1 VRITIILN
9 ETGSLIV
16 MVNKIAIACQGG
28 GSHTAFT
35 AGVLKRILK
44 ENKKKYDIIA
54 LSGTSGGAIC
64 ALLTWYGLLT
74 GGSDKAIKM
83 LESFWKDVS
92 ANTLGDMLMNEWIVE
107 TSYIQDK
114 ILIPQISPYDFPPF
128 YQQYLRSLIE
138 KQVDFEK
145 VSQFKNPKP
154 ELIIGAVDVLSGNFS
169 VFKNSRI
176 NSDVVVAS
184 AAIPTFFRAVPVDT
198 YLFSWDEIPGND
210 SERLIEFLKQN
221 YSIDW
226 IKTAKI
232 EKIDDNK
239 TIRASV
245 EGNYLSLSLNNEK
258 NKVNLIIDD
267 GRTDEFIVD
276 REDGMS
282 NIIKKSQYWD
292 GLFSQNPP
300 LRDFVDGVEI
310 KPEEIWVI
318 QINPRE
324 ISKIPDSVG
333 AIRDRRNEL
342 AGNLSLYQEL
352 YFIEKVNEWIEKGLL
367 EKRKYK
373 YIKVKFIKMLRELDV
388 ETKLDRNP
396 KFIEDMMSYGEEQA
410 GKFIKQLPSEP
421 IKKEPFSNVIYK

>member
-1 VRITIILN
+1 
-9 ETGSLIV
+9 
-16 MVNKIAIACQGG
+16 MVNIAIACQGG

-44 ENKKKYDIIA
+44 ENEKKYNIIA

-74 GGSDKAIKM
+74 EGSDKAIK
-83 LESFWKDVS
+83 LLDSFWRDIS
-92 ANTLGDMLMNEWIVE
+92 ANTFGDMLLNEWIVE

-114 ILIPQISPYDFPPF
+114 ILVPQISPYDFLPF
-128 YQQYLRSLIE
+128 YQEYLKSLVE

-145 VSQFKNPKP
+145 INEFENPKP

-169 VFKNSRI
+169 VFKNSMVS
-176 NSDVVVAS
+176 SDVIMAS
-184 AAIPTFFRAVPVDT
+184 AAIPTFFRAVPVDS

-210 SERLIEFLKQN
+210 SVRLIDFLKKN
-221 YSIDW
+221 YNIDW
-226 IKTAKI
+226 LKTAKI

-258 NKVNLIIDD
+258 NKVNLKID
-267 GRTDEFIVD
+267 GVRTDEFIAKK
-276 REDGMS
+276 EDDGTL

-300 LRDFVDGVEI
+300 LRDFVDGVNV
-310 KPEEIWVI
+310 KPDEIWVI
-318 QINPRE
+318 QINPE
-324 ISKIPDSVG
+324 KIPKLPESVG
-333 AIRDRRNEL
+333 NIRDRRNEL

-367 EKRKYK
+367 KKGKYK
-373 YIKVKFIKMLRELDV
+373 HINVRFIKMLRELDV
-388 ETKLDRNP
+388 GTKLDRNP
-396 KFIEDMMSYGEEQA
+396 KFIQDMMNYGEEQA
-410 GKFIKQLPSEP
+410 GEFIKQLPSEP
-421 IKKEPFSNVIYK
+421 VKKEQFSNVVYK

>member
-1 VRITIILN
+1 
-9 ETGSLIV
+9 
-16 MVNKIAIACQGG
+16 MVNIAIACQGG

-44 ENKKKYDIIA
+44 ENENEKKYDIIA

-74 GGSDKAIKM
+74 EGSDKAIK
-83 LESFWKDVS
+83 LLDSFWRDIS
-92 ANTLGDMLMNEWIVE
+92 ANTFGDMLLNEWIVE

-114 ILIPQISPYDFPPF
+114 ILVPQISPYDFLPF
-128 YQQYLRSLIE
+128 YQEYLKSLVE

-145 VSQFKNPKP
+145 INEFENPEP

-169 VFKNSRI
+169 VFKNSMVS
-176 NSDVVVAS
+176 SDVIMAS
-184 AAIPTFFRAVPVDT
+184 AAIPTFFRAVPVDS

-210 SERLIEFLKQN
+210 SERFIDFLKKN
-221 YSIDW
+221 YNIDW
-226 IKTAKI
+226 LKTAKI

-245 EGNYLSLSLNNEK
+245 EGNYLSLSLNNEQ
-258 NKVNLIIDD
+258 NKANLKIGDV
-267 GRTDEFIVD
+267 RTDEFIAKK
-276 REDGMS
+276 EDDGTL

-300 LRDFVDGVEI
+300 LRDFVDGVNV
-310 KPEEIWVI
+310 KPDEIWVI
-318 QINPRE
+318 QINPE
-324 ISKIPDSVG
+324 KIPKLPESVG
-333 AIRDRRNEL
+333 NIRDRRNEL

-367 EKRKYK
+367 KKGKYK
-373 YIKVKFIKMLRELDV
+373 HINVRFIKMLRELDV
-388 ETKLDRNP
+388 GTKLDRNP
-396 KFIEDMMSYGEEQA
+396 KFIQDMMNYGEEQA
-410 GKFIKQLPSEP
+410 GEFIKQLPSEP
-421 IKKEPFSNVIYK
+421 VKKEQFGNVVYK

>member
-1 VRITIILN
+1 
-9 ETGSLIV
+9 

-44 ENKKKYDIIA
+44 ENEKKYDIIA

-74 GGSDKAIKM
+74 EGSDKAIKL
-83 LESFWKDVS
+83 LESFWKDIS
-92 ANTLGDMLMNEWIVE
+92 ANTFGDMLLNEWIVE

-114 ILIPQISPYDFPPF
+114 ILVPQISPYDLPSY
-128 YQQYLRSLIE
+128 YQDYLRSLIE

-145 VSQFKNPKP
+145 INEFKNPGS
-154 ELIIGAVDVLSGNFS
+154 ELIIGTVDVLSGNFS
-169 VFKNSRI
+169 VFKNSMV
-176 NSDVVVAS
+176 NSDVIMAS

-198 YLFSWDEIPGND
+198 YLFNWDEIPGND
-210 SERLIEFLKQN
+210 SIRFIDFLKKN
-221 YSIDW
+221 YGIDW
-226 IKTAKI
+226 LKTAKI
-232 EKIDDNK
+232 EKIDENN
-239 TIRASV
+239 TIRASI

-258 NKVNLIIDD
+258 NKVNLRIDD
-267 GRTDEFIVD
+267 GRTDEFIVE
-276 REDGMS
+276 RNGTLNVIM
-282 NIIKKSQYWD
+282 KSQYWD

-300 LRDFVDGVEI
+300 LRDFVDGVNV
-310 KPEEIWVI
+310 KPDEIWVI
-318 QINPRE
+318 QINPRT
-324 ISKIPDSVG
+324 IPKLPVSVG

-367 EKRKYK
+367 KKGKYK
-373 YIKVKFIKMLRELDV
+373 RINVRFIKMLRELDV
-388 ETKLDRNP
+388 ETKIDRNP
-396 KFIEDMMSYGEEQA
+396 KFIEDMMNYGEEQA
-410 GKFIKQLPSEP
+410 GEFIKQLPSKP

>member
-1 VRITIILN
+1 
-9 ETGSLIV
+9 
-16 MVNKIAIACQGG
+16 MVNIAIACQGG

-44 ENKKKYDIIA
+44 ENEKKYDIIA

-74 GGSDKAIKM
+74 EDSNKAIK
-83 LESFWKDVS
+83 LLDSFWRDIS
-92 ANTLGDMLMNEWIVE
+92 ANTFGDMLLNEWIVE

-114 ILIPQISPYDFPPF
+114 ILVPQISPYDFLPF
-128 YQQYLRSLIE
+128 YQEYLKSLVE
-138 KQVDFEK
+138 KQVDFKKINE
-145 VSQFKNPKP
+145 FENPEP

-169 VFKNSRI
+169 VFKNSMVS
-176 NSDVVVAS
+176 SDVIMAS

-210 SERLIEFLKQN
+210 SVRLIDFLKKN
-221 YSIDW
+221 YNIDW
-226 IKTAKI
+226 LKTAKI

-258 NKVNLIIDD
+258 NKANLKIDD
-267 GRTDEFIVD
+267 VRTDEFIAKK
-276 REDGMS
+276 EDDGTL

-300 LRDFVDGVEI
+300 LRDLVDGVNV
-310 KPEEIWVI
+310 KPDEIWVI
-318 QINPRE
+318 QVNPE
-324 ISKIPDSVG
+324 KIPKLPESVG

-367 EKRKYK
+367 KKGKYK
-373 YIKVKFIKMLRELDV
+373 HINVRFIKMLRELDV
-388 ETKLDRNP
+388 GTKLDRNP
-396 KFIEDMMSYGEEQA
+396 KFIQDMMIYGEEQA
-410 GKFIKQLPSEP
+410 GEFIKQLPSEP
-421 IKKEPFSNVIYK
+421 VKKEEFGNVVYK

>member
-1 VRITIILN
+1 
-9 ETGSLIV
+9 

-44 ENKKKYDIIA
+44 ENENEKKCDIIA

-74 GGSDKAIKM
+74 EGSDKAIKM
-83 LESFWKDVS
+83 LDSFWKDIS
-92 ANTLGDMLMNEWIVE
+92 ANTLGDMLLNEWIVE

-114 ILIPQISPYDFPPF
+114 ILIPQISPYDFLPF
-128 YQQYLRSLIE
+128 YQEYLKSLIE
-138 KQVDFEK
+138 KQVDFKKINE
-145 VSQFKNPKP
+145 FKNPKP

-169 VFKNSRI
+169 VFKNSMI
-176 NSDVVVAS
+176 SSDVIMAS
-184 AAIPTFFRAVPVDT
+184 AAIPTFFRAVPIDS

-210 SERLIEFLKQN
+210 SEKLIDFLKKN

-226 IKTAKI
+226 LKTAKI

-245 EGNYLSLSLNNEK
+245 EGNYLSLSLNNER
-258 NKVNLIIDD
+258 NKANLKIDD
-267 GRTDEFIVD
+267 SRIDEFIA
-276 REDGMS
+276 ETEKESGKL

-300 LRDFVDGVEI
+300 LRDFVGGVNV
-310 KPEEIWVI
+310 KPDEIWVI
-318 QINPRE
+318 QINPE
-324 ISKIPDSVG
+324 KIPKLPESVG

-367 EKRKYK
+367 KKGKYK
-373 YIKVKFIKMLRELDV
+373 KINVKFIKMLRELDV
-388 ETKLDRNP
+388 GTKLDRNP
-396 KFIEDMMSYGEEQA
+396 KFIQDMMNYGEEQA
-410 GKFIKQLPSEP
+410 GEFIKQLPSEP
-421 IKKEPFSNVIYK
+421 VKKEQFSNVVYK

>member
-1 VRITIILN
+1 
-9 ETGSLIV
+9 

-44 ENKKKYDIIA
+44 ENEKKYDIIA

-74 GGSDKAIKM
+74 GGSDKAIK
-83 LESFWKDVS
+83 LLDSFWKDIS
-92 ANTLGDMLMNEWIVE
+92 ANTLGDMLLNEWIVE

-114 ILIPQISPYDFPPF
+114 ILIPQVSPYDFLPF
-128 YQQYLRSLIE
+128 YQEYLRSLIE

-145 VSQFKNPKP
+145 INEFKDPKP

-169 VFKNSRI
+169 VFKNSMV
-176 NSDVVVAS
+176 NSDVIMAS
-184 AAIPTFFRAVPVDT
+184 AAIPTFFRAVPIDS

-210 SERLIEFLKQN
+210 SKRLIDFLKKN

-226 IKTAKI
+226 LKTAKI

-258 NKVNLIIDD
+258 NKANLKIDD
-267 GRTDEFIVD
+267 SRIDEFIV
-276 REDGMS
+276 ETEKENGKL

-300 LRDFVDGVEI
+300 LRDFVDGVNV
-310 KPEEIWVI
+310 KPDEIWVI
-318 QINPRE
+318 QINPE
-324 ISKIPDSVG
+324 KIPKLPESVG

-367 EKRKYK
+367 KKGKYK
-373 YIKVKFIKMLRELDV
+373 RINVRFIKMLWELDV

-410 GKFIKQLPSEP
+410 GEFMKQLPSKP
-421 IKKEPFSNVIYK
+421 IKKEQFSNVVYK

>member
-1 VRITIILN
+1 
-9 ETGSLIV
+9 
-16 MVNKIAIACQGG
+16 MVNIAIACQGG

-44 ENKKKYDIIA
+44 ENEKKYDIIA

-74 GGSDKAIKM
+74 EDSDKAIK
-83 LESFWKDVS
+83 LLDSFWRDIS
-92 ANTLGDMLMNEWIVE
+92 ANTFGDMLLNEWIVE

-114 ILIPQISPYDFPPF
+114 ILVPQISPYDFLPF
-128 YQQYLRSLIE
+128 YQEYLKSLVE
-138 KQVDFEK
+138 KQVDFKKINE
-145 VSQFKNPKP
+145 FENPEP

-169 VFKNSRI
+169 VFKNSMVS
-176 NSDVVVAS
+176 SDVIMAS

-210 SERLIEFLKQN
+210 SVRLIDFLKKN
-221 YSIDW
+221 YNIDW
-226 IKTAKI
+226 LKTAKI

-258 NKVNLIIDD
+258 NKANLKIDD
-267 GRTDEFIVD
+267 VRTDEFIAKK
-276 REDGMS
+276 EDDGTL

-300 LRDFVDGVEI
+300 LRDLVDGVNV
-310 KPEEIWVI
+310 KPDEIWVI
-318 QINPRE
+318 QVNPE
-324 ISKIPDSVG
+324 KIPKLPESVG

-367 EKRKYK
+367 KKGKYK
-373 YIKVKFIKMLRELDV
+373 HINVRFIKMLRELDV
-388 ETKLDRNP
+388 GTKLDRNP
-396 KFIEDMMSYGEEQA
+396 KFIQDMMIYGEEQA
-410 GKFIKQLPSEP
+410 GEFIKQLPSEP
-421 IKKEPFSNVIYK
+421 VKKEEFGNVVYK

>member
-1 VRITIILN
+1 
-9 ETGSLIV
+9 
-16 MVNKIAIACQGG
+16 MVNIAIACQGG

-44 ENKKKYDIIA
+44 ENEKKYDIIA

-74 GGSDKAIKM
+74 GGSDKAIK
-83 LESFWKDVS
+83 LLDSFWKDIS
-92 ANTLGDMLMNEWIVE
+92 ANTLGDMLLNEWIVE

-114 ILIPQISPYDFPPF
+114 ILIPQVSPYDFPPF
-128 YQQYLRSLIE
+128 YQKYLRSLIE

-145 VSQFKNPKP
+145 INEFKNPKP

-169 VFKNSRI
+169 VFKNSMV
-176 NSDVVVAS
+176 NSDVIMAS
-184 AAIPTFFRAVPVDT
+184 AAIPTFFRAVPVDS

-210 SERLIEFLKQN
+210 SKRLIDFLKKN

-226 IKTAKI
+226 LKTAKI

-245 EGNYLSLSLNNEK
+245 EGNYLSISLNNEK
-258 NKVNLIIDD
+258 NKANLKIDD
-267 GRTDEFIVD
+267 GRIDEFIV
-276 REDGMS
+276 ETENGKL

-300 LRDFVDGVEI
+300 LRDFVDGVNV
-310 KPEEIWVI
+310 KPDEIWVI
-318 QINPRE
+318 QINPE
-324 ISKIPDSVG
+324 KIPKLPESVG

-367 EKRKYK
+367 KKGKYK
-373 YIKVKFIKMLRELDV
+373 RINVRFIKMLWELDV

-410 GKFIKQLPSEP
+410 GEFMKQLPLKP
-421 IKKEPFSNVIYK
+421 IKKEQFSNVIYK

>member
-1 VRITIILN
+1 
-9 ETGSLIV
+9 

-35 AGVLKRILK
+35 AGVLKKILK
-44 ENKKKYDIIA
+44 ENEKKYDIIA

-74 GGSDKAIKM
+74 GGSDKAIKL
-83 LESFWKDVS
+83 LESFWKDIS
-92 ANTLGDMLMNEWIVE
+92 ANTLGDMLLNEWIVE

-114 ILIPQISPYDFPPF
+114 ILIPQVSPYDFLPF
-128 YQQYLRSLIE
+128 YQEYLRSLIE

-145 VSQFKNPKP
+145 INEFKDLKP

-169 VFKNSRI
+169 VFKNSMV
-176 NSDVVVAS
+176 NSDVIMAS
-184 AAIPTFFRAVPVDT
+184 AAIPTFFRAVPIDS

-210 SERLIEFLKQN
+210 SKRLIDFLKKN

-226 IKTAKI
+226 LKTAKI

-258 NKVNLIIDD
+258 NKANLKIDD
-267 GRTDEFIVD
+267 GRIDEFIV
-276 REDGMS
+276 ETEKENGKL

-300 LRDFVDGVEI
+300 LRDFVDGVNI
-310 KPEEIWVI
+310 KPDEIWVI
-318 QINPRE
+318 QINPE
-324 ISKIPDSVG
+324 KIPKLPESVG
-333 AIRDRRNEL
+333 NIRDRRNEL

-367 EKRKYK
+367 KKGKYK
-373 YIKVKFIKMLRELDV
+373 HINVRFIKMLWELDA

-410 GKFIKQLPSEP
+410 GEFIKQLPSKP
-421 IKKEPFSNVIYK
+421 IKKEQFSNVVYK

>member
-1 VRITIILN
+1 
-9 ETGSLIV
+9 
-16 MVNKIAIACQGG
+16 MVNIAIACQGG

-44 ENKKKYDIIA
+44 ENEKKYNIIA

-74 GGSDKAIKM
+74 EGSDKAIK
-83 LESFWKDVS
+83 LLDSFWRDIS
-92 ANTLGDMLMNEWIVE
+92 ANTFGDMLLNEWIVE

-114 ILIPQISPYDFPPF
+114 ILVPQISPYDFLPF
-128 YQQYLRSLIE
+128 YQEYLKSLVE

-145 VSQFKNPKP
+145 INEFENPKP

-169 VFKNSRI
+169 VFKNSMVS
-176 NSDVVVAS
+176 SDVIMAS
-184 AAIPTFFRAVPVDT
+184 AAIPTFFRAVPVDS

-210 SERLIEFLKQN
+210 SVRLIDFLKKN
-221 YSIDW
+221 YNIDW
-226 IKTAKI
+226 LKTAKI

-258 NKVNLIIDD
+258 NKVNLKID
-267 GRTDEFIVD
+267 GVRTDEFIAKK
-276 REDGMS
+276 EDDGTL

-300 LRDFVDGVEI
+300 LRDFVDGVNV
-310 KPEEIWVI
+310 KPDEIWVI
-318 QINPRE
+318 QINPE
-324 ISKIPDSVG
+324 KIPKLPESVG
-333 AIRDRRNEL
+333 NIRDRRNEL

-367 EKRKYK
+367 KKGKYK
-373 YIKVKFIKMLRELDV
+373 HINVRFIKMLRELDV
-388 ETKLDRNP
+388 GTKLDRNP
-396 KFIEDMMSYGEEQA
+396 KFIQDMMNYGEEQA
-410 GKFIKQLPSEP
+410 GEFIKQLPSEP
-421 IKKEPFSNVIYK
+421 VKKEQFGNVVYK

>member
-1 VRITIILN
+1 
-9 ETGSLIV
+9 
-16 MVNKIAIACQGG
+16 MVNIAIACQGG

-44 ENKKKYDIIA
+44 ENEKKYDIIA

-74 GGSDKAIKM
+74 GGSDKAIK
-83 LESFWKDVS
+83 LLDSFWKDIS
-92 ANTLGDMLMNEWIVE
+92 ANTLGDMLLNEWIVE

-114 ILIPQISPYDFPPF
+114 ILIPQVSPYDFPPF
-128 YQQYLRSLIE
+128 YQKYLRSLIE

-145 VSQFKNPKP
+145 INEFKNPKP
-154 ELIIGAVDVLSGNFS
+154 ELIIGTVDVLSGNFS
-169 VFKNSRI
+169 VFKNSMV
-176 NSDVVVAS
+176 NSDVIMAS
-184 AAIPTFFRAVPVDT
+184 AAIPTFFRAVPVDS

-210 SERLIEFLKQN
+210 SKRLIDFLKKN

-226 IKTAKI
+226 LKTAKI

-245 EGNYLSLSLNNEK
+245 EGNYLSISLNNEK
-258 NKVNLIIDD
+258 NKANLKIDD
-267 GRTDEFIVD
+267 GRIDEFIV
-276 REDGMS
+276 ETENGKL

-300 LRDFVDGVEI
+300 LRDFVDGVNV
-310 KPEEIWVI
+310 KPDEIWVI
-318 QINPRE
+318 QINPE
-324 ISKIPDSVG
+324 KIPKLPESVG

-367 EKRKYK
+367 KKGKYK
-373 YIKVKFIKMLRELDV
+373 RINVRFIKMLWELDV

-410 GKFIKQLPSEP
+410 GEFMKQLPSKP
-421 IKKEPFSNVIYK
+421 IKKEQFSNVIYK

>member
-1 VRITIILN
+1 
-9 ETGSLIV
+9 
-16 MVNKIAIACQGG
+16 MVNIAIACQGG

-44 ENKKKYDIIA
+44 ENEKKYDIIA

-74 GGSDKAIKM
+74 GGSDKAIKL
-83 LESFWKDVS
+83 LESFWKDIS
-92 ANTLGDMLMNEWIVE
+92 ANTFGDMLLNEWIVE

-114 ILIPQISPYDFPPF
+114 ILIPQISPYDFPPL
-128 YQQYLRSLIE
+128 YQRYLKSLIE

-145 VSQFKNPKP
+145 INEFKNPKP

-169 VFKNSRI
+169 VFKNSMVS
-176 NSDVVVAS
+176 SDVIMAS

-198 YLFSWDEIPGND
+198 YLFRWDEIPGND
-210 SERLIEFLKQN
+210 SERFIDFLKKN

-226 IKTAKI
+226 LKTAKI
-232 EKIDDNK
+232 EKIDDK

-267 GRTDEFIVD
+267 CRTDEFIV
-276 REDGMS
+276 ETENGNL
-282 NIIKKSQYWD
+282 NIITKSQYWD

-300 LRDFVDGVEI
+300 LRDFVDGVDV
-310 KPEEIWVI
+310 KPDEIWVI
-318 QINPRE
+318 QINPRN
-324 ISKIPDSVG
+324 ISKVPESVG
-333 AIRDRRNEL
+333 AIRNRRNEL

-367 EKRKYK
+367 EKGKYK
-373 YIKVKFIKMLRELDV
+373 YIKVKFIKMLWELDV

-410 GKFIKQLPSEP
+410 GEFIKQLPSEP

>member
-1 VRITIILN
+1 
-9 ETGSLIV
+9 
-16 MVNKIAIACQGG
+16 MVNIAIACQGG

-44 ENKKKYDIIA
+44 ENEKKYDIIA

-74 GGSDKAIKM
+74 GGSDKAIK
-83 LESFWKDVS
+83 LLDSFWKDIS
-92 ANTLGDMLMNEWIVE
+92 ANTLGDMLLNEWIVE

-114 ILIPQISPYDFPPF
+114 ILIPQVSPYDFPPF
-128 YQQYLRSLIE
+128 YQKYLRSLIE

-145 VSQFKNPKP
+145 INEFKNPKP
-154 ELIIGAVDVLSGNFS
+154 ELIIGAVDVLSGNLS
-169 VFKNSRI
+169 VFKNSMVS
-176 NSDVVVAS
+176 SDVIMAS
-184 AAIPTFFRAVPVDT
+184 AAIPTFFRAVPVDSS
-198 YLFSWDEIPGND
+198 LFSWDEIPGND
-210 SERLIEFLKQN
+210 SKRLIDFLKKN

-226 IKTAKI
+226 LKTAKI

-245 EGNYLSLSLNNEK
+245 EGNYLSISLNNEK
-258 NKVNLIIDD
+258 NKANLKIDD
-267 GRTDEFIVD
+267 GRIDEFIA
-276 REDGMS
+276 ETENGTL

-300 LRDFVDGVEI
+300 LRDFVDGVNV
-310 KPEEIWVI
+310 KPDEIWVI
-318 QINPRE
+318 QINPE
-324 ISKIPDSVG
+324 KIPKLPESVG

-367 EKRKYK
+367 KKGKYK
-373 YIKVKFIKMLRELDV
+373 RINVRFIKMLWELDV

-410 GKFIKQLPSEP
+410 GEFMKQLPSKP
-421 IKKEPFSNVIYK
+421 IKKEQFSNVIYK